1 MLSQFVPSGG
11 AVGKVLDP
19 VPIAND
25 ELAQSTPGHHWLVH
39 RTKTCRGGQSKGKK
53 DHKVELRQCHDGLD
67 RGVAVGSV
75 AKGKTGARV
84 VGGIFETVKKKN
96 LRNRR

>member
-1 MLSQFVPSGG
+1 VLLFQFVPSGG
-11 AVGKVLDP
+11 VVGKVLDP

-25 ELAQSTPGHHWLVH
+25 ELAQSTPGHHFLVH
-39 RTKTCRGGQSKGKK
+39 RTKTRREGQSKGKN
-53 DHKVELRQCHDGLD
+53 DDKVELRQCHDGFD

-84 VGGIFETVKKKN
+84 VVGIFETVKEQRWKG
-96 LRNRR
+96 